1 MRTDDV
7 AQEGLARGRRASVV
21 PITMSMM
28 LPPGGPGTPP
38 GGGKLGFNTFAMWG
52 LCFVVVGVCYFLEQK
67 ELGSAKPASSIP
79 SDVQRVLPSGAW
91 LMSDGSIKKP
101 PAPQAQ

>member
-1 MRTDDV
+1 
-7 AQEGLARGRRASVV
+7 
-21 PITMSMM
+21 MSMM

>member
-67 ELGSAKPASSIP
+67 ELGSDIRIA
-79 SDVQRVLPSGAW
+79 VQGEIHRQRKAR
-91 LMSDGSIKKP
+91 I
-101 PAPQAQ
+101 